1 MINQTNN
8 TTSATSTL
16 SSNKANNPYVNPDG
30 ILGKDDFMKLML
42 IELQYQDPTEP
53 MDTEKI
59 LQQTSELASL
69 EASDNTKKALEE
81 LSKSMA
87 SSQQYSVLSA
97 IGKTASL
104 GTESI
109 QHTKGKTTKFEMYFP
124 TDVQNGTI
132 TIKDDQGNVVRTVS
146 LEEKSKGVYSFEW
159 NGKNNDG
166 SDVDDGLYQITADYY
181 DNEGNAQHSAVG
193 SYPIQSVRFDN
204 GKSLLKLGSQ
214 YIPLDQVA
222 EIY

>member
-1 MINQTNN
+1 M
-8 TTSATSTL
+8 
-16 SSNKANNPYVNPDG
+16 
-30 ILGKDDFMKLML
+30 
-42 IELQYQDPTEP
+42 
-53 MDTEKI
+53 
-59 LQQTSELASL
+59 
-69 EASDNTKKALEE
+69 
-81 LSKSMA
+81 
-87 SSQQYSVLSA
+87 
-97 IGKTASL
+97 
-104 GTESI
+104 
-109 QHTKGKTTKFEMYFP
+109 
-124 TDVQNGTI
+124 
-132 TIKDDQGNVVRTVS
+132 
-146 LEEKSKGVYSFEW
+146 EEKSKGVYSFEW

>member
-16 SSNKANNPYVNPDG
+16 SSDKINNPYVNPDG
-30 ILGKDDFMKLML
+30 ILGKDDFMKLLL

-69 EASDNTKKALEE
+69 EASDNTKKALEN
-81 LSKSMA
+81 LSKSLA
-87 SSQQYSVLSA
+87 SAQQYSVLSA

-104 GTESI
+104 GSNSI
-109 QHTKGKTTKFEMYFP
+109 QHAKGQTSTFEMYFP
-124 TDVQNGTI
+124 TDVKSGTV
-132 TIKDDQGNVVRTVS
+132 TISDNQGNVIKTID
-146 LEEKSKGVYSFEW
+146 LAQNAKGVYSFEW
-159 NGKNNDG
+159 DG
-166 SDVDDGLYQITADYY
+166 T
-181 DNEGNAQHSAVG
+181 DNEGNIVGDGIYQITSNYYDTDGNPQYTAVG
-193 SYPIQSVRFDN
+193 SYPIESVRFDN
-204 GKSLLKLGSQ
+204 GKALVKLGSN
-214 YIPLDQVA
+214 YIPLEQVV

>member
-16 SSNKANNPYVNPDG
+16 SSDKINNPYVNPKG
-30 ILGKDDFMKLML
+30 VLGKDDFMKLML
-42 IELQYQDPTEP
+42 IELQYQDPTQP

-59 LQQTSELASL
+59 LQQTSQLASL
-69 EASDNTKKALEE
+69 EAADNTKKALEN

-104 GTESI
+104 GSNAI
-109 QHTKGKTTKFEMYFP
+109 HHTKGETSKFEMYFP
-124 TDVQNGTI
+124 TDVKSGTV
-132 TIKDDQGNVVRTVS
+132 TISDNQGNVIKTIN
-146 LEEKSKGVYSFEW
+146 LAQNAKGVYSFDW
-159 NGKNNDG
+159 DGKDNAGNVAG
-166 SDVDDGLYQITADYY
+166 DGLYNITADYY
-181 DNEGNAQHSAVG
+181 DQNGDPQHSAVG
-193 SYPIQSVRFDN
+193 SYPIESVRFDK
-204 GKSLLKLGSQ
+204 GKALVKLGSR
-214 YIPLDQVA
+214 YIPLEQVV